1 MKKYSKIHNMLHSA
15 DLLERRLDVLLSP
28 LDVRPRQARVLNVLN
43 RIGAV
48 TQSALAEEIGV
59 TAGSMSTMV
68 KRLTATGLILRQK
81 STEDARAD
89 ILSLTDAGRD
99 ALIEVR
105 DVWNEMDA
113 EIENALGHE
122 KANLL
127 AALTHELKTALGGS
141 VAGAG
146 WRQRDT
152 KNAHGLAK
160 KDTKL

>member
-89 ILSLTDAGRD
+89 VLSLTDAGRD

-113 EIENALGHE
+113 EIESVLGHE

-141 VAGAG
+141 VAGACWG
-146 WRQRDT
+146 QRDT